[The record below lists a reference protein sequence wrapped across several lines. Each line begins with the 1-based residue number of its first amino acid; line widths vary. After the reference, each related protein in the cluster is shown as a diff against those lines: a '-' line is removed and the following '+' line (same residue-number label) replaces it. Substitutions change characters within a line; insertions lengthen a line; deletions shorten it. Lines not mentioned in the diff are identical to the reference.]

1 MVKVVKARPL
11 IGVISDAARRKLNVP
26 ASTVMSPLKG
36 NRIKFRDAVSE
47 LFPRCLVLAAKQHAL
62 RDECRAANTKRFD
75 PTYQSQ
81 LWALRHNFA
90 QGNKS

>member
-1 MVKVVKARPL
+1 MVKVAPARL
-11 IGVISDAARRKLNVP
+11 LLGVISDAARRKLNVP
-26 ASTVMSPLKG
+26 VSNVMRPLTG
-36 NRIKFRDAVSE
+36 NRIKFRDTVSE
-47 LFPRCLVLAAKQHAL
+47 LFPRCLVLVAKQHAL

-81 LWALRHNFA
+81 LWALPHNFA